1 MVYAV
6 LTRWLRAS
14 RWTLGIAALMLMLN
28 AGLFFSSPNAFESL
42 LGFLEYDR
50 TAILHGQIWRLI
62 TGNLV
67 HWSAA
72 HFLLDISV
80 FLFVGVLFEGSFG
93 KSYPWMLLVM
103 SLAVTISVLV
113 GLPDMIRFRGF
124 SGVDSGQLAGVLC
137 LEFRSRSRK
146 MTEWILLIGATGI
159 FVVKLLY
166 EIITGRLFFVTQS
179 LGDLGTPVPLA
190 HVAGAVG
197 AVVFLALRWSLFTSR
212 RDVSD
217 REAINDTPTDN

>member
-1 MVYAV
+1 MVPAV
-6 LTRWLRAS
+6 LTRWLRPS

-28 AGLFFSSPNAFESL
+28 AGLFFSTTYAFESL
-42 LGFLEYDR
+42 LDLLQYDR
-50 TAILHGQIWRLI
+50 TAILQGQIWRLI

-80 FLFVGVLFEGSFG
+80 FVFVGLLFEDSFG
-93 KSYPWMLLVM
+93 KSYPWMLLVV
-103 SLAVTISVLV
+103 SLVVTISVLV
-113 GLPDMIRFRGF
+113 GLPEMITYRGF

-146 MTEWILLIGATGI
+146 MTEWFLLIGATGM

-166 EIITGRLFFVTQS
+166 EVITGRLFFVTES
-179 LGDLGTPVPLA
+179 LGDIGAPVPLA
-190 HVAGAVG
+190 HVAGTVG
-197 AVVFLALRWSLFTSR
+197 ALVFLALQWSLFTSR
-212 RDVSD
+212 RNESD
-217 REAINDTPTDN
+217 REAISAK